1 MSTANLRVLIVE
13 DSHDDFE
20 ALAELAA
27 DASAMPGGG
36 RRIVL
41 EQAADAETAARA
53 LAAVGTTE
61 AASYAYVVLDL
72 NLPGMS
78 GLELLRWARAQPALR
93 ALPFVI
99 FSTTTSDRER
109 HNCFDAGANAF
120 HVKPTSYAGYRET
133 ASELFGYWGN
143 QASQSSSRSLRERPW

>member
-1 MSTANLRVLIVE
+1 MMTANLRVLIVE
-13 DSHDDFE
+13 DSREDFE

-27 DASAMPGGG
+27 DASAAPGAE
-36 RRIVL
+36 RRIIL
-41 EQAADAETAARA
+41 EQAGDGESAARA
-53 LAAVGTTE
+53 LAATVANQGP
-61 AASYAYVVLDL
+61 SYAYVVLDL

-78 GLELLRWARAQPALR
+78 GLEFLRWARAQPALR
-93 ALPFVI
+93 AMPIVI

-120 HVKPTSYAGYRET
+120 HVKPTSYARYRET

-143 QASQSSSRSLRERPW
+143 QVAQSSTRSPREPSW